1 MDIKQIIN
9 LGIEEPKAKEI
20 YNKMEQYILEEVRK
34 QTKEYENQIL
44 DLKLNMAVERQ
55 LFISGAKS
63 IKATIAL
70 IDFSKLN
77 NKKIDESLI
86 KQMIDELKTNEETKF
101 LFFEDK
107 DVGIKGFKPLET
119 NINTHTCNRQLSY
132 EELCKYY
139 EKCIF

>member
-1 MDIKQIIN
+1 MDIKQIID

-20 YNKMEQYILEEVRK
+20 YNKIEKYILEEIKK

-55 LFISGAKS
+55 LFMAGAKN

-77 NKKIDESLI
+77 NKNIDEALI
-86 KQMIDELKTNEETKF
+86 KQMIEELKTNEETNF

-107 DVGIKGFKPLET
+107 STDIKGFKPLET
-119 NINTHTCNRQLSY
+119 NIDRHTHNKKLSY

-139 EKCIF
+139 ERCIF